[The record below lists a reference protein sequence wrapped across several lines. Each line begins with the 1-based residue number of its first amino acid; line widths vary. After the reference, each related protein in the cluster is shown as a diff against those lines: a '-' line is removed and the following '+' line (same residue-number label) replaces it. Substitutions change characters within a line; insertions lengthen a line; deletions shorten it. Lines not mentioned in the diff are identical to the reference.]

1 MRCKESLITP
11 ENSSKRIWPAWLI
24 WLGLSFALY
33 ALTANRGPQWQDSG
47 SFILRIMRGEL
58 GNPLGIALAHPLH
71 YWIGRGAIRIPGL
84 EPAFAITLISSLG
97 AAICVANLFG
107 CVVSLTG
114 NRAAA
119 ALAAASLMVA
129 NTFWQLATLVETYS
143 LSAAF
148 LTAKCWCLVLLVQLS
163 AASDASG
170 RNRTR
175 VSFLFMSMWLLN
187 GLSFAN
193 HNLALLTAVMLV
205 AVSAWAI
212 HRRAVNAAAILMA
225 IGLWVVGAV
234 PILWLIVRELIA
246 TADLPGTIRSTL
258 FGTAFQEQ
266 VLSVSPSGQLLMI
279 SVGFVVLNFPNLL
292 LPAAVYGIW
301 HGRRESGMRTS
312 LGMLFVGFTL
322 HALFAFRYPVPDQHY
337 FFLSTYVF
345 LCLFG
350 GVGFAIGF
358 DRFQD
363 RGRRRLQVAAW
374 GLVLA
379 TPVVYSVVPAA
390 FRRIDLLGFVERN
403 KPYRDD
409 YTYLFI
415 PWTFVERS
423 AAQMS
428 DQAADLAGPNG
439 AIIVEDGMAQF
450 AVKYAL
456 ERRKLSGV
464 DVFVPEMPPKE
475 MEAAFES
482 GRKII
487 LVPHNA
493 DHPTTLPL
501 RGTWKRI
508 GDLYEL
514 VPDAP

>member
-1 MRCKESLITP
+1 M
-11 ENSSKRIWPAWLI
+11 
-24 WLGLSFALY
+24 
-33 ALTANRGPQWQDSG
+33 TANRGPQWQDSG
-47 SFILRIMRGEL
+47 SFILRITRGEL

-114 NRAAA
+114 NRGAA
-119 ALAAASLMVA
+119 ALAAASLLVA
-129 NTFWQLATLVETYS
+129 NTFWQLATLVETYT
-143 LSAAF
+143 LTTAF
-148 LTAKCWCLVLLVQLS
+148 QTAQCWCLVRFVHS
-163 AASDASG
+163 VNDPGATVRAPVG
-170 RNRTR
+170 EGTRTT
-175 VSFLFMSMWLLN
+175 SFFLGMWFLN

-212 HRRAVNAAAILMA
+212 HRRALNAAAILMA

-234 PILWLIVRELIA
+234 PILWLIIRELIA

-258 FGTAFQEQ
+258 FGTAFQGQ
-266 VLSVSPSGQLLMI
+266 VLSLSVSRQLMMI
-279 SVGFVVLNFPNLL
+279 SAGFVVLNFPNLL

-301 HGRRESGMRTS
+301 HGLRESGMRTT
-312 LGMLFVGFTL
+312 LVMLFVGFTI

-337 FFLSTYVF
+337 FFLSTYAF
-345 LCLFG
+345 LCFFG
-350 GVGFAIGF
+350 GVGFAIGL
-358 DRFQD
+358 DRFQA
-363 RGRRRLQVAAW
+363 RGRRRLHVAAW
-374 GLVLA
+374 VLVLA
-379 TPVVYSVVPAA
+379 TPVIYSVVPAT

-409 YTYLFI
+409 YVYLFI

-428 DQAADLAGPNG
+428 EQAADLAGPDG

-450 AVKYAL
+450 AVKYEL
-456 ERRKLSGV
+456 DRRKLSGV
-464 DVFVPEMPPKE
+464 DVFVPEMPPRE

-514 VPDAP
+514 VPEGP